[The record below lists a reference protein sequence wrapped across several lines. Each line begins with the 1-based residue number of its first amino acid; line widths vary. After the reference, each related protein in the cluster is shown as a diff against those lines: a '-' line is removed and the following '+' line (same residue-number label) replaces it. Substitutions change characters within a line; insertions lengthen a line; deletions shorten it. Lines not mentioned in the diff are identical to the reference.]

1 MAVGIRADRQPDDLR
16 SDSAGS
22 QIETGRRRD
31 YGDDLD
37 SLSVGRLEHWD
48 AIYGTRAPE
57 DVSWYEPVPAVSLR
71 IVRAA
76 VADGARSVID
86 VGGGASRLID
96 HLVSLN
102 LDRLAVLDLSSTAID
117 IARKR
122 LGAAAETVEWIDA
135 DVTDVADLG
144 RFAVWH
150 DRAVFHF
157 LTDASERE
165 RYVDLCE
172 RTMTPGG
179 TAIVATF
186 APDGP
191 EMCSG
196 LPVRRYD
203 ASQLASEC
211 GPRFHLIES
220 ERYMHTTPRGV
231 RQSFLY
237 ASFRRL
243 SDDRELVST

>member
-48 AIYGTRAPE
+48 AIYRTRAPE
-57 DVSWYEPVPAVSLR
+57 DVSSP
-71 IVRAA
+71 
-76 VADGARSVID
+76 
-86 VGGGASRLID
+86 
-96 HLVSLN
+96 
-102 LDRLAVLDLSSTAID
+102 
-117 IARKR
+117 
-122 LGAAAETVEWIDA
+122 TVMPD
-135 DVTDVADLG
+135 
-144 RFAVWH
+144 
-150 DRAVFHF
+150 
-157 LTDASERE
+157 
-165 RYVDLCE
+165 
-172 RTMTPGG
+172 G

-211 GPRFHLIES
+211 GPRFHLIAS

-231 RQSFLY
+231 RQSFLH